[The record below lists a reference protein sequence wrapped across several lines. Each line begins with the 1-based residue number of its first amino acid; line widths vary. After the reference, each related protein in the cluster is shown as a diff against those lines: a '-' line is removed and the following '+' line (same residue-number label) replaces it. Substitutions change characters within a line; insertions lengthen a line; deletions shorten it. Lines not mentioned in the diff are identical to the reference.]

1 MQKSM
6 EILINEAVEKWNEL
20 WPEPFKAKVRMI
32 EKVEI
37 MSFADGTTVED
48 EIGNKMFVTK
58 NLFSREEDNEYE
70 FNRIAF
76 ALGKIFLDRALNHKI
91 PFTSGKVDKTY
102 SEFLNNRHEKDK
114 KEN

>member
-1 MQKSM
+1 
-6 EILINEAVEKWNEL
+6 
-20 WPEPFKAKVRMI
+20 MI

-76 ALGKIFLDRALNHKI
+76 ALGKIFLDRALDHKVQFI
-91 PFTSGKVDKTY
+91 SAKTDKTY
-102 SEFLNNRHEKDK
+102 SEFINNKYEKNK
-114 KEN
+114 KED